1 MAELIKFLSG
11 GIPGGVVL
19 LIAVLIFANLTFSFL
34 YKSKL
39 VLQDRYRSKLFI
51 LNLTVIILY
60 SLLWLAKKPPQ
71 PADRLIFLPTISAN
85 TQFKLTPA
93 SIALSDFFEKNTYN
107 FTGRYLVHKWSWIRQ
122 TLGKEN
128 ASQYKKW
135 QDIAKKLNPEVWVE
149 SSYNNSGELSL
160 TIHKKD
166 SEEIGTFT
174 LNKSVNET
182 DLRALIEYLGLS
194 IKKGILLSLTKNK
207 YLEADILLVEDK
219 YDELKLLLESDSSDV
234 AKVYKANLFIK
245 KGLHFKYDFEKLKY
259 VNIVNPDF
267 EKAKSILYPLVKL
280 KFDIPGVAFS
290 LGRMAIREREYE
302 SAETFLKKAYIEEPR
317 NPRVYYLLSYLLPS
331 RLEELEFKDR
341 KSILLKTIELD
352 PGYADA
358 VYDLAELFYIT
369 GNGYE
374 KGRGTSGALKT
385 LENYLALNKDDPKI
399 LSLLAT
405 LYIKTSRFEEAESTY
420 QNLANRF
427 PKDSDVIYNL
437 GVVAYSQAQYEKALD
452 LFKKAIA
459 LDKNPDAYL
468 YAGIASQML
477 GNRSEALKYYQE
489 RVRLKS
495 SDHDKFAKEAMHGI
509 RKIREEM
516 ALEEQTKK
524 NR

>member
-1 MAELIKFLSG
+1 VAELIKFLSG

-34 YKSKL
+34 RKSNL
-39 VLQDRYRSKLFI
+39 VLQGRYRTKLFV
-51 LNLTVIILY
+51 LNFTVIVLY
-60 SLLWLAKKPPQ
+60 GLLWLAKKPPQ

-85 TQFKLTPA
+85 TQFNLTPA

-107 FTGRYLVHKWSWIRQ
+107 FSGRYLVHKWSWLRQ

-135 QDIAKKLNPEVWVE
+135 QYIAKKLNPEILVE
-149 SSYNNSGELSL
+149 SSYNKSGKLSL
-160 TIHKKD
+160 KIHKKD

-174 LNKSVNET
+174 LNKSVNEA
-182 DLRALIEYLGLS
+182 DLRALIGHLGLG
-194 IKKGILLSLTKNK
+194 IRKGTSLNLTKNK
-207 YLEADILLVEDK
+207 YLEANILLAEDK
-219 YDELKLLLESDSSDV
+219 YDELDLLLESDSSDI
-234 AKVYKANLFIK
+234 AKVFKANLFIK

-267 EKAKSILYPLVKL
+267 EKAKRLLYPLVKL
-280 KFDIPGVAFS
+280 KDDIPGVAFS

-317 NPRVYYLLSYLLPS
+317 NPRIYYLLSYLLSS

-385 LENYLALNKDDPKI
+385 LENYLSLNKDDPKI

-405 LYIKTSRFEEAESTY
+405 LYIKTSRFEEAEATY
-420 QNLANRF
+420 KNLMDRF
-427 PKDSDVIYNL
+427 PSDSDVIYNL
-437 GVVAYSQAQYEKALD
+437 GVVAYSQNQYDKALK
-452 LFKKAIA
+452 LFRQAIA

-477 GNRSEALKYYQE
+477 GDKEAALKYYQE

-495 SDHDKFAKEAMHGI
+495 SDHDEFAKEAMHGI
-509 RKIREEM
+509 RKILGEM
-516 ALEEQTKK
+516 TMENELKK
-524 NR
+524 N